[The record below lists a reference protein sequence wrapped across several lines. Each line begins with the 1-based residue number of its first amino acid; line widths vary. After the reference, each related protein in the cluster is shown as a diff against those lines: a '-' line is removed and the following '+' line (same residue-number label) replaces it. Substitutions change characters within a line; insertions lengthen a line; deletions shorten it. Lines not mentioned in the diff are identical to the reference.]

1 MTANGDVIQSN
12 MICGGVLDHV
22 QKNKWHHGISGVI
35 LHQKQ
40 AFVFQN

>member
-12 MICGGVLDHV
+12 MICGVLDHV
-22 QKNKWHHGISGVI
+22 QKNKWHHWFPGVI

-40 AFVFQN
+40 VFVFQN